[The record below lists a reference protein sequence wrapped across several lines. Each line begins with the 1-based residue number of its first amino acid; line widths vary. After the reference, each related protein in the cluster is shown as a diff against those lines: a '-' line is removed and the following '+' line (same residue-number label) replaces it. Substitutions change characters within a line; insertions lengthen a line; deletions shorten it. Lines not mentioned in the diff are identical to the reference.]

1 MKTVLLIGDSI
12 REFYQDRVR
21 ELLDGEARI
30 LTPSENARYTK
41 YTLWGMWAWTEEWG
55 HPQVDLIHWNNGIWD
70 LHRAT
75 ADGLAFTPLEEYVR
89 ENERLYTQMRSYTDR
104 LIWAT
109 TIPGGP
115 ALDNNFAHAPLVRG
129 EMPPRVKR
137 TLALPQAMW
146 NEEVRRYNDAA
157 RRMYESHGVVIDD
170 LYAALSPDPAA
181 FISEDGIHPSP
192 AGVERLARQVAAVIR
207 ENLAD

>member
-12 REFYQDRVR
+12 REFYQNRVT
-21 ELLDGEARI
+21 ELLDGEARV
-30 LTPSENARYTK
+30 LTPPENARFTK
-41 YTLWGMWAWTEEWG
+41 YTLWSMWAWMEGWG
-55 HPQVDLIHWNNGIWD
+55 APKVDLIHWNNGIWD

-75 ADGLAFTPLEEYVR
+75 ADEQPFTPLEEYVR

-115 ALDNNFAHAPLVRG
+115 ALDDNFAHAPLVHG
-129 EMPPRVKR
+129 EMPPRVRR
-137 TLALPQAMW
+137 TLALPQEMW

-157 RRMYESHGVVIDD
+157 RRVYESHGVVIDD
-170 LYAALSPDPAA
+170 LYAALSSDPAA
-181 FISEDGIHPSP
+181 YISEDGIHPSP
-192 AGVERLARQVAAVIR
+192 AGTERLAQQVAGIIR
-207 ENLAD
+207 AHLSD